1 VAAGCGVGF
10 AGIVVVEEGFSKE
23 ANSAS
28 KSLSGEAFLGACLC
42 VVETGVGVC
51 VVSDEA
57 DSVAGAAVE
66 SDDHHQPM
74 I

>member
-1 VAAGCGVGF
+1 MIEGCGAALVG
-10 AGIVVVEEGFSKE
+10 GVVVEGFSKE

-28 KSLSGEAFLGACLC
+28 KSLSGEGFLGASLC
-42 VVETGVGVC
+42 VVVDTGVGACIVC
-51 VVSDEA
+51 EEA
-57 DSVAGAAVE
+57 GPATGAVVE

>member
-1 VAAGCGVGF
+1 MGF
-10 AGIVVVEEGFSKE
+10 VVVEGFSKE

-28 KSLSGEAFLGACLC
+28 KSLSGEAFFFGVSLNGIDAGAGGCA
-42 VVETGVGVC
+42 VVGG
-51 VVSDEA
+51 A

-74 I
+74 T